1 MQLDMYMNVTQ
12 AFLMA
17 ARGGFM
23 TVLALSGKLQA
34 KADIAPLLSGLVQQS
49 LAVSK
54 VEHCSAVSASG
65 ANGIPIRLRPH
76 RWGRSWASM
85 LLPWRPRPL
94 D

>member
-49 LAVSK
+49 LAVS
-54 VEHCSAVSASG
+54 
-65 ANGIPIRLRPH
+65 NGIPIRLRPH